1 MHADTFTTVVARLC
15 TLHAPLVVRLTLHL
29 IEVPDF
35 SMWRFYRRPKAT
47 SAGVMF
53 CQMQQLC
60 SLTSMTCNNPCSFYG
75 QRAPP
80 PSSSSSAPRRYN
92 QSASGNDEQYAC
104 CVSSVLSAT
113 VLQKRKEKKKCCTVS
128 IYETSSWNNCTR
140 LFSFSLAKLSG

>member
-80 PSSSSSAPRRYN
+80 PPPPPPPPLAVIISQPQEMMN
-92 QSASGNDEQYAC
+92 NML
-104 CVSSVLSAT
+104 VVSVLSF
-113 VLQKRKEKKKCCTVS
+113 QPQSFKKERRKKSAALSQFMRHPVGT
-128 IYETSSWNNCTR
+128 TAHA
-140 LFSFSLAKLSG
+140 FSHFL